1 MSTSNYTPG
10 TKLSYNNGTEC
21 CTVLT
26 NGNSLVTRVW
36 GNDHWEQMWLADWL
50 ILAEGT
56 EQQDYIPL
64 ASKQEA
70 EDDYS
75 DMPPLVS
82 LNHMEINQFWDDYS
96 DMPPLVSMND
106 LEINQVWADLG
117 RRSAELEA
125 RRKPAYPKR
134 SNGTKLKWASSED
147 DETYR
152 IAVVTKHGICQ
163 VKAITEG
170 EGDCYFVGNKRHLT
184 KRTFDSEASW
194 REALPQGGDIFVY

>member
-1 MSTSNYTPG
+1 MSTSNYIPG

-26 NGNSLVTRVW
+26 NGNSLVTKVW

-56 EQQDYIPL
+56 EQEDYIPL
-64 ASKQEA
+64 ATNTVQQDTE
-70 EDDYS
+70 EFDDL
-75 DMPPLVS
+75 PPL
-82 LNHMEINQFWDDYS
+82 I
-96 DMPPLVSMND
+96 PLND
-106 LEINQVWADLG
+106 LQVNHIWAELG
-117 RRSAELEA
+117 RRSAEFEA
-125 RRKPAYPKR
+125 RRKPTYPKR
-134 SNGTKLKWASSED
+134 SIGTKLKWVSSED

-152 IAVVTKHGICQ
+152 VAVVTKDGICQ

-170 EGDCYFVGNKRHLT
+170 GGDCYYDNTTGKRYLT

>member
-26 NGNSLVTRVW
+26 QGNSLVTKVW
-36 GNDHWEQMWLADWL
+36 GYDHWEQMWLADWL

-64 ASKQEA
+64 APNEQA
-70 EDDYS
+70 EEEFDDL
-75 DMPPLVS
+75 PGLIPLNELQV
-82 LNHMEINQFWDDYS
+82 
-96 DMPPLVSMND
+96 ND
-106 LEINQVWADLG
+106 IWAEVG

-125 RRKPAYPKR
+125 KRKPEYPKR
-134 SNGTKLKWASSED
+134 PIGAKLNWVLN

-152 IAVVTKHGICQ
+152 IAVVTKDGICQ
-163 VKAITEG
+163 VKAVTDG
-170 EGDCYFVGNKRHLT
+170 EGDCYYDNKTGKRYLT

-194 REALPQGGDIFVY
+194 RATLPQGGEVYDY